1 MPVLMHDLSI
11 RSRPIPR
18 FVALVTTALAG
29 GFAMGAQAEGF
40 FEDSHGTLTL
50 RNYYLDRDY
59 QDDGA
64 KSEAREWAQGFIFK
78 MQSGF
83 TPGVVGF
90 GLDATG
96 LLGVKLDSAP
106 DRSGTELLPVSASSG
121 RAADEYSRLGLT
133 GKMKID
139 KTLLQAGDLTL
150 ALPSALSSPSR
161 LLPQTFRGAYLS
173 SGQFEGLTLHTGYV
187 DRIAKR
193 NSTNY
198 EAMTVASPNG
208 RFNGRATTSH
218 MAFAGADYAA
228 NPALTLKA
236 HYLEV
241 ADLYDQGYLGA
252 LHKTPMGPGTLS
264 TDLRGFFSGENGS
277 ADAGKVDNQHL
288 SLQFGYAL
296 GGNRFTLGYAH
307 QLGDTA
313 TPYIAG
319 TELMGISEMT
329 MSSDYLNA
337 KERMWQAIWDY
348 DFAASGIPGLSA
360 RLRYVRGDHIELA
373 SLGASDRKEREMQ
386 WETGYVI
393 QGGPLRG
400 VGLRVR
406 QSFYRNDF
414 PAGAAFRDE
423 NQSRVLVTYTL
434 PIW

>member
-1 MPVLMHDLSI
+1 MPTRFLRTAFV
-11 RSRPIPR
+11 RSPLPHAIALCSLGIPC
-18 FVALVTTALAG
+18 A
-29 GFAMGAQAEGF
+29 AQAQGF
-40 FEDSHGTLTL
+40 IDDSHASLTL

-64 KSEAREWAQGFIFK
+64 KSEAREWAQGFILKF
-78 MQSGF
+78 QSGF
-83 TPGVVGF
+83 TEGPVGF
-90 GLDATG
+90 GLDTTG
-96 LLGVKLDSAP
+96 LLGLKLDSSP
-106 DRSGTELLPVSASSG
+106 SRSGTELLPVSPSSG

-139 KTLLQAGDLTL
+139 KTLLQAGDLNL

-161 LLPQTFRGAYLS
+161 LLPQTFRGGYLS
-173 SGQFEGLTLHTGYV
+173 STQIDGLTLHGGYV

-193 NSTNY
+193 NSTDY

-218 MAFAGADYAA
+218 MAFIGSDYALS
-228 NPALTLKA
+228 PELTLKA

-241 ADLYDQGYLGA
+241 ADLYEQGYLGA
-252 LHKTPMGPGTLS
+252 LYKTSLGPGTLS
-264 TDLRGFFSGENGS
+264 TDLRAFFSGENGS

-288 SLQFGYAL
+288 SLQFAYGL
-296 GGNRFTLGYAH
+296 NGHRWTLGYAH
-307 QLGDTA
+307 QGGDTA
-313 TPYIAG
+313 TPYISG

-337 KERMWQAIWDY
+337 RERMWQAIWDY
-348 DFAASGIPGLSA
+348 DFAAAGVPGLTA
-360 RLRYVRGDHIELA
+360 RLRYVRGDNIELA
-373 SLGASDRKEREMQ
+373 AFGVDDRKEREAQ
-386 WETGYVI
+386 WEMGYVI
-393 QGGPLRG
+393 QDGPLRG

-414 PAGAAFRDE
+414 PTGAAFRDE
-423 NQSRVLVTYTL
+423 NQTRLLVTYNL

>member
-1 MPVLMHDLSI
+1 MPTRFLRTAFV
-11 RSRPIPR
+11 RSPLPHAI
-18 FVALVTTALAG
+18 ALCSLGMSCA
-29 GFAMGAQAEGF
+29 AQAQGF
-40 FEDSHGTLTL
+40 IDDSHASLTL

-59 QDDGA
+59 QDGGA
-64 KSEAREWAQGFIFK
+64 KSEAREWAQGFILK
-78 MQSGF
+78 LQSGF
-83 TPGVVGF
+83 TEGPVGF

-96 LLGVKLDSAP
+96 LLGLKLDSSP
-106 DRSGTELLPVSASSG
+106 SRSGTELLPVSPSSG

-139 KTLLQAGDLTL
+139 KTLLQAGDLNL

-161 LLPQTFRGAYLS
+161 LLPQTFRGGYLS
-173 SGQFEGLTLHTGYV
+173 STQIDGLTLHGGYV

-193 NSTNY
+193 NSTDY

-218 MAFAGADYAA
+218 MAFVGGYYALS
-228 NPALTLKA
+228 PELTLKA

-241 ADLYDQGYLGA
+241 ADLYEQGYLGA
-252 LHKTPMGPGTLS
+252 LHKTSLGPGTLS
-264 TDLRGFFSGENGS
+264 TDLRAFFSGENGS

-288 SLQFGYAL
+288 SLQFAYGL
-296 GGNRFTLGYAH
+296 NGHRWTLGYAH
-307 QLGDTA
+307 QGGDTA
-313 TPYIAG
+313 TPYISG

-337 KERMWQAIWDY
+337 RERMWQAIWDY
-348 DFAASGIPGLSA
+348 DFAAAGVPGLTA
-360 RLRYVRGDHIELA
+360 RLRYVRGDNIELA
-373 SLGASDRKEREMQ
+373 AFGVDDRKEREAQ
-386 WETGYVI
+386 WEMGYVI
-393 QGGPLRG
+393 QDGPLRG

-414 PAGAAFRDE
+414 PTGAAFRDE
-423 NQSRVLVTYTL
+423 NQTRLLVTYNL